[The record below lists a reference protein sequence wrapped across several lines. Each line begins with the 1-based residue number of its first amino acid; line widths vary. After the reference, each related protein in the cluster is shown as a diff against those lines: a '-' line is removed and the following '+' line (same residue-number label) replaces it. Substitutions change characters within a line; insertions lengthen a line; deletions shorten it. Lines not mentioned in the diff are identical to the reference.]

1 MFRPLLTLQAA
12 RLAAAVLSAVATL
25 LLMGGDAVPARA
37 ADTIAKADVE
47 RDLALEVKLL
57 SGDGVQP
64 GQPVRLEIHLKNTS
78 NERIYPVVKPGEGS
92 EVGWREPH
100 VFYTAWIDTG
110 DGDWYKV
117 PNARLARCG
126 VFDAQ
131 WQNDVVE
138 LWPGKSIELKEWLTP
153 PEMALELQEP
163 GKVRLHVHYR
173 YRGGVAGKD
182 PKTGKTFDTGK
193 MRGMPPFEL
202 VSKPV
207 EFEVLRPL
215 DVVVTVKK
223 PLKARTKT
231 RLSEILDVKL
241 VNRSK
246 GGIEVMAPTLSA
258 DARLSFE
265 TDGGPA
271 PTLSEQD
278 QPYGKRQLLNPG
290 DEAAILGDAA
300 LSNGVDGTWKVNKP
314 GKVKLRAVYTT
325 STWEPAAVIKSG
337 WVEVEVTR

>member
-1 MFRPLLTLQAA
+1 MFRPLPTLQAA
-12 RLAAAVLSAVATL
+12 RVAAAVLFAVTMWSLADS
-25 LLMGGDAVPARA
+25 GVPARA

-64 GQPVRLEIHLKNTS
+64 GQPVRLKIHLKNTS
-78 NERIYPVVKPGEGS
+78 NERIYPVVRPGDGS

-100 VFYTAWIDTG
+100 VFYTARIDTG
-110 DGDWYKV
+110 DGNWQEV
-117 PNARLARCG
+117 PKAPVARCG
-126 VFDAQ
+126 NFDAQ

-138 LWPGKSIELKEWLTP
+138 LWPGKSIELKDWLAP
-153 PEMALELQEP
+153 PEMALEMQQA
-163 GKVRLHVHYR
+163 GRVRLCVHYR
-173 YRGGVAGKD
+173 YRGGVTGKD

-193 MRGMPPFEL
+193 MRGMPAFEL

-215 DVVVTVKK
+215 DVVLSVKK
-223 PLKARTKT
+223 PLKAKTKT

-246 GGIEVMAPTLSA
+246 GGIEVTAPTLSA

-265 TDGGPA
+265 TDGAA

-278 QPYGKRQLLNPG
+278 QPYGKKRLLNPG
-290 DEAAILGDAA
+290 DEAAILGDAPLA
-300 LSNGVDGTWKVNKP
+300 NGVDGTWKCNKP
-314 GKVKLRAVYTT
+314 GKVKLRAVYTA
-325 STWEPAAVIKSG
+325 STWKPGAVIKSE
-337 WVEVEVTR
+337 WVEVEVAE